1 MKVHYIIKL
10 HLYSLIIVLPF
21 LAVIKAN
28 FPIIKIGNNTLIGFS
43 KELLSFSLL
52 FILLFLALR
61 IFKEKDKIAFSNFQ
75 SIYLFFLI
83 WEILHV
89 FIGFQNHMQR
99 FNGFRFQFVYPAI
112 IFLLIFYINNTKQ
125 WHLFDNMFD
134 IIIKIFLIQSVF
146 ILGIA
151 YVEIIYP
158 EILPILYKE
167 SYNDIVPILGIPGK
181 ENIRIVSTFAN
192 PINLGLYLT
201 IGFIFYLHLL
211 EVKKQN
217 IFFLFLYI
225 FIFLIPIF
233 LTFSRT
239 SYGIFIVIFLLYYL
253 YKIKKQLIKGVLSIF
268 LFLIIIIYLV
278 FEYAN
283 NIGVYIDLILYRIDQ
298 FINPDIVINDPRFEN
313 IKNFLNF
320 IFSQDNI
327 FYIWG
332 GGLGISDASLKS
344 INSFS
349 SENAY
354 ITILAEQG
362 IIGLFLFFLIIFK
375 FFYNIFL
382 LLKSENIMYK
392 QYGFTLLL
400 IIIWFLLAS
409 MTSDTIKNNPF
420 SLYFW
425 LFFFLSE
432 YYSKRKFI
440 CS

>member
-10 HLYSLIIVLPF
+10 HLYSLIIILPF

-28 FPIIKIGNNTLIGFS
+28 FPIIKVGDNSLLGFS

-52 FILLFLALR
+52 FILLFLVLKTL
-61 IFKEKDKIAFSNFQ
+61 KEKNKIIISNFQ
-75 SIYLFFLI
+75 YIYFFFLI
-83 WEILHV
+83 WEILHI
-89 FIGFQNHMQR
+89 FIGFQNYMQM
-99 FNGFRFQFVYPAI
+99 FNGFRFQFLYPSI

-125 WHLFDNMFD
+125 WNLWDNIFDS
-134 IIIKIFLIQSVF
+134 IIKIFLLQSVL
-146 ILGIA
+146 ILAIA
-151 YVEIIYP
+151 YLEIIYP

-167 SYNDIVPILGIPGK
+167 SYNDMVHILGIPGK
-181 ENIRIVSTFAN
+181 ENIRIVSTFGN

-201 IGFIFYLHLL
+201 IVFIFYLHLL

-217 IFFLFLYI
+217 MFFLFLYI
-225 FIFLIPIF
+225 FIFLIPVF

-239 SYGIFIVIFLLYYL
+239 SYGIFIVIFLLYYI
-253 YKIKKQLIKGVLSIF
+253 YKIKKQPIYGVLSIF
-268 LFLIIIIYLV
+268 LFFTIIIYVV

-283 NIGVYIDLILYRIDQ
+283 DIVVYIDLILYRINQ

-313 IKNFLNF
+313 TKNFLNF

-332 GGLGISDASLKS
+332 GGLGISDASHKS
-344 INSFS
+344 VDSFS
-349 SENAY
+349 AENAY

-362 IIGLFLFFLIIFK
+362 IIGLFLFLLIILK

-382 LLKSENIMYK
+382 LLRSKNIIYK

-432 YYSKRKFI
+432 YYLKRKFV